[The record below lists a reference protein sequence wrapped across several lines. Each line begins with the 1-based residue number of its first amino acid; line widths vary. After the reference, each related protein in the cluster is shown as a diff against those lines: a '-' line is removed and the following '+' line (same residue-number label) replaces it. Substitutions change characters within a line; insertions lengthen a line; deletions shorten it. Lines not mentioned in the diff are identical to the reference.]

1 VRQLYL
7 FHHDPN
13 HDDAT
18 ITRMLGE
25 ARKFA
30 EREGSTLKVDAA
42 REGESYTW
50 PLATLRNKKG

>member
-1 VRQLYL
+1 
-7 FHHDPN
+7 
-13 HDDAT
+13 
-18 ITRMLGE
+18 MLGE

-42 REGESYTW
+42 REGEGYTW